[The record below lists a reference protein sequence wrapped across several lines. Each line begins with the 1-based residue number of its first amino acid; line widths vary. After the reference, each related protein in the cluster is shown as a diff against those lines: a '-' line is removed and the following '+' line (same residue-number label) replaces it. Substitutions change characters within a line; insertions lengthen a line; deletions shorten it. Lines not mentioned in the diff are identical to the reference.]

1 MKNFFKYTLAT
12 ILGVIISSFFV
23 IIIFVATIAAFVST
37 SVSEIQDE
45 SPKEL
50 ESHTILEIKLN
61 EPIMD
66 RASNNPM
73 DNFNFQS
80 FETNKKLDLS
90 KILKNLKKAKDD
102 ENIDGIYLNLSSI
115 STGIA
120 SLEEIRNALIDFKKS
135 NKFIVSYAD
144 YYTQGTY
151 YLASISDKIF
161 LNPQGGLDFRGLSAE
176 IMFYKSA
183 LEKVGIEP
191 QIIRHGKFKSAVEPF
206 MLDKMSESNR
216 KQTSV
221 FLKSIWDRMVK
232 GISEERKISVIDLN
246 SYADKMS
253 LKNAQA
259 SVDLKMVDALK
270 FKDEIISELKR
281 LSEKKENEDLEFV
294 SLSSYTAV
302 PKKKSGD
309 GLIKEKIAVIFAQG
323 EIQMGKGSE
332 DVIGS
337 ERISKAIRE
346 ARLDSSIKA
355 IVLRVN
361 SPGGSALASEI
372 ILREV
377 ILAKEVKPVIASMG
391 NYAASGGY
399 YIACAADTIVASPT
413 TITGSIGVFGLMFQ
427 GKKFLN
433 DIGITVDNVKTNEHS
448 DIGSMF
454 RPMSTSERAVIQES
468 VEEIYD
474 VFISHVAKGRG
485 MEKNAVDNIGQ
496 GRVWTGA
503 NAKDIGLVDVLGGLD
518 VAINIAQEKA
528 HLKKYRIIS
537 LPKQKNPFE
546 NIFSEFST
554 KLQNEIMEYNLG
566 ENYKYYNRLQKI
578 KTMKGTQ
585 ARMPYHIDIY

>member
-1 MKNFFKYTLAT
+1 
-12 ILGVIISSFFV
+12 
-23 IIIFVATIAAFVST
+23 
-37 SVSEIQDE
+37 
-45 SPKEL
+45 
-50 ESHTILEIKLN
+50 
-61 EPIMD
+61 
-66 RASNNPM
+66 
-73 DNFNFQS
+73 
-80 FETNKKLDLS
+80 
-90 KILKNLKKAKDD
+90 
-102 ENIDGIYLNLSSI
+102 
-115 STGIA
+115 
-120 SLEEIRNALIDFKKS
+120 
-135 NKFIVSYAD
+135 
-144 YYTQGTY
+144 
-151 YLASISDKIF
+151 
-161 LNPQGGLDFRGLSAE
+161 
-176 IMFYKSA
+176 
-183 LEKVGIEP
+183 
-191 QIIRHGKFKSAVEPF
+191 
-206 MLDKMSESNR
+206 
-216 KQTSV
+216 
-221 FLKSIWDRMVK
+221 
-232 GISEERKISVIDLN
+232 
-246 SYADKMS
+246 
-253 LKNAQA
+253 
-259 SVDLKMVDALK
+259 
-270 FKDEIISELKR
+270 
-281 LSEKKENEDLEFV
+281 
-294 SLSSYTAV
+294 
-302 PKKKSGD
+302 
-309 GLIKEKIAVIFAQG
+309 
-323 EIQMGKGSE
+323 
-332 DVIGS
+332 
-337 ERISKAIRE
+337 
-346 ARLDSSIKA
+346 
-355 IVLRVN
+355 
-361 SPGGSALASEI
+361 LASEI

>member
-1 MKNFFKYTLAT
+1 MKSFFKYTLAT

-37 SVSEIQDE
+37 SVNEIQDAK
-45 SPKEL
+45 PLEL

-61 EPIMD
+61 QPIMD

-90 KILKNLKKAKDD
+90 NILENLKKAKDD

-135 NKFIVSYAD
+135 DKFIISYAD

-151 YLASISDKIF
+151 YLASIANKIF

-183 LEKVGIEP
+183 LEKVGIEA

-323 EIQMGKGSE
+323 EIQMGQGSE
-332 DVIGS
+332 GVIGS

-454 RPMSTSERAVIQES
+454 RPMSDSERAVIQES

-474 VFISHVAKGRG
+474 VFISHVAKGRA
-485 MEKNAVDNIGQ
+485 MEKNAVDSIGQ

-503 NAKDIGLVDVLGGLD
+503 NARDIGLVDVLGGLD

-528 HLKKYRIIS
+528 KLKKYRVIS
-537 LPKQKNPFE
+537 LPKQKSPFE
-546 NIFSEFST
+546 NIFSDFST

-578 KTMKGTQ
+578 KTMKGAQ
-585 ARMPYHIDIY
+585 ARMPYHMDIY